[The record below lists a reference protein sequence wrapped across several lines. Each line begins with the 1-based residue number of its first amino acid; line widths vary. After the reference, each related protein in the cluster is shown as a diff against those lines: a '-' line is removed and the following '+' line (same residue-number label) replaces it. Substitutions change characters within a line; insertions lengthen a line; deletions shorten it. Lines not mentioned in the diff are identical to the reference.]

1 MGGLEFKVFVF
12 YKDKYFKKIVLLL
25 EFMFS
30 EVELDIFELLWGKLK
45 KDISWVGVVM
55 FMK

>member
-12 YKDKYFKKIVLLL
+12 YKDKYFKKIVFLL

>member
-30 EVELDIFELLWGKLK
+30 EIELDIFELLWGKLK

>member
-12 YKDKYFKKIVLLL
+12 YKDKYVKKIVLLL